1 MRTLSSVVQPAG
13 ERAPEDKSA
22 KGAVARGDGAKDT
35 SGPKNQERSTKR
47 KKASRACYHCQK
59 AHLTCDDSRPC
70 QRCIRKGLADQ
81 CVDGFRKKA
90 KYLLEEDEYATRAVP
105 NQFKDTTAPAHLLS
119 GAVAPEGLTLPAQ
132 AQKYS
137 PPTSI
142 FDQTPPAHA
151 NFSGGEAPQA
161 SFSIDRT
168 ASTGFDV
175 PSLEYS
181 ILSSMVHDADSGR
194 SFSSDSPDLAPSQTM
209 DLMDMYTKLNNAQ
222 PMGGAGDFNTLGSLN
237 RLNVQHPSQ
246 NVFDSK
252 RDPFYTGPPPMP
264 LQMASGT
271 PAGMQERRP
280 GNTTLGNSTYEPE
293 SVVSPSA
300 ISQASSGEART
311 SGTPAPLLSQGDAEH
326 ARRASGS
333 SERMVQ
339 GTNEA
344 DAWRN
349 RVARVYRDDTR
360 PFRYTEGYHILLKY
374 ATQKFDKADVL
385 RIVRALAIFRPSL
398 IALQMPLSE
407 EDEIFV
413 ERAFQR
419 TILEFEKLVTFSGTP
434 TVVWR
439 RTCEISLVGT
449 EFCMLTQWSKEDLLG
464 KYIYQLMDKNSVLDY
479 WCVRPNL
486 RHN

>member
-22 KGAVARGDGAKDT
+22 SGAVARGDGAKDS

-105 NQFKDTTAPAHLLS
+105 NQFKDTTAPAHLLQ

-142 FDQTPPAHA
+142 FDQTSPAHA

-161 SFSIDRT
+161 PFSIDRT

-222 PMGGAGDFNTLGSLN
+222 PVGGTGDFNTLGSLN
-237 RLNVQHPSQ
+237 SLNVQHPSQ
-246 NVFDSK
+246 NVYDSK

-264 LQMASGT
+264 LQMASST

-280 GNTTLGNSTYEPE
+280 GNTTLANSAYEPE

-326 ARRASGS
+326 ARRAVS
-333 SERMVQ
+333 
-339 GTNEA
+339 
-344 DAWRN
+344 
-349 RVARVYRDDTR
+349 
-360 PFRYTEGYHILLKY
+360 YTH
-374 ATQKFDKADVL
+374 L
-385 RIVRALAIFRPSL
+385 RAH
-398 IALQMPLSE
+398 E
-407 EDEIFV
+407 
-413 ERAFQR
+413 
-419 TILEFEKLVTFSGTP
+419 T
-434 TVVWR
+434 
-439 RTCEISLVGT
+439 
-449 EFCMLTQWSKEDLLG
+449 
-464 KYIYQLMDKNSVLDY
+464 
-479 WCVRPNL
+479 
-486 RHN
+486 